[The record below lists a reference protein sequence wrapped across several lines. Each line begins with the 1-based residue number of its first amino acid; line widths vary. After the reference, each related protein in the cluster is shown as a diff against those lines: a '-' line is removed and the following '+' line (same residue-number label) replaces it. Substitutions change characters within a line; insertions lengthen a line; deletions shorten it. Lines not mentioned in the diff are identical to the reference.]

1 MNRSVA
7 IIDSGAANVG
17 SVVYALERL
26 GYRPSV
32 TRSAH
37 VIATA
42 SRVIF
47 PGVGAAGV
55 AMRRLR
61 ERELDGLLPTLTQP
75 VLGVCL
81 GMQLLFCDTEEDAT
95 QCLGIIPG
103 QVRRI
108 PSAPGLRVPHMGWA
122 PLTPSTDNILTS
134 DIHPGS
140 YAYFVHSFAAP
151 PARETVSL
159 CHHGIDFSAVVA
171 QDNFYGTQF
180 HPERSAKV
188 GSLILRNFMEKT

>member
-1 MNRSVA
+1 MRHSVA

-32 TRSAH
+32 TRDARI
-37 VIATA
+37 IANA

-81 GMQLLFCDTEEDAT
+81 GMQLLFSSTEEDAT
-95 QCLGIIPG
+95 ECLDII
-103 QVRRI
+103 QARVCRI

-122 PLTPSTDNILTS
+122 PLVAIADNILTS
-134 DIHPGS
+134 DIPSGA

-151 PARETVSL
+151 PGRETVSQ
-159 CHHGIDFSAVVA
+159 CHHGVVFSAIVA
-171 QDNFYGTQF
+171 KDNFYGTQF
-180 HPERSAKV
+180 HPERSARV